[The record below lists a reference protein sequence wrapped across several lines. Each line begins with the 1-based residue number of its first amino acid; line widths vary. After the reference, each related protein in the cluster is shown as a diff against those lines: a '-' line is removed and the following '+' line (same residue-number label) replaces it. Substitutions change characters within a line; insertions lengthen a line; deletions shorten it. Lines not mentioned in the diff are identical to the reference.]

1 MRLLALDVRAVDPAV
16 ARSSDV
22 VTSRMETTSVKFLL
36 LLRGDVAGEAAM
48 TDARRRAM
56 VDEHIGYAAML
67 RERGAYV
74 YGDAL
79 DTPETARVLRFDGP
93 EPTVTDGPFL
103 ESKESLG
110 GFYVIECGSVDGAT
124 ELARQ
129 LPRSPG
135 LVAELRPIPE
145 V

>member
-1 MRLLALDVRAVDPAV
+1 MR
-16 ARSSDV
+16 
-22 VTSRMETTSVKFLL
+22 FLL
-36 LLRGDVAGEAAM
+36 LLRGDAAAEAAM
-48 TDARRRAM
+48 TDADRRAM
-56 VDEHIGYAAML
+56 VEDHVAYAAML

-74 YGDAL
+74 YGDPL
-79 DTPETARVLRFDGP
+79 DRPETARVVHFDRP
-93 EPTVTDGPFL
+93 EPVVTDGPFL

-110 GFYVIECGSVDGAT
+110 GFYVIECDSADTAAD
-124 ELARQ
+124 LARQ